1 MPRTL
6 EEIQETAAS
15 SQTLRG
21 LVSVLNDK
29 LQLRSRYALLEYEA
43 ALEGHSESSD
53 LFRSLHVSE
62 SDAIARLLDALV
74 LETENGAFEVR
85 S

>member
-6 EEIQETAAS
+6 EEITHDQADS
-15 SQTLRG
+15 MTLRG

-43 ALEGHSESSD
+43 GLEGRHEASE
-53 LFRSLHVSE
+53 LFRSLVRME
-62 SDAIARLLDALV
+62 SAQIDKLITTIAA
-74 LETENGAFEVR
+74 TVR
-85 S
+85 PEAAR